1 MSVIK
6 TTKVWNGL
14 TVEEFTDTDTGVM
27 EIRSGSF
34 LGTKGDLLATGDSKG
49 KWTYNDQ
56 SGFRRRYNNRQRSRG
71 KQPLSKEE
79 FNKKF
84 FTDGTKSF
92 NNDRADILN
101 TETNYDSKEEF
112 LRNTKSFIDNG
123 LPSIKDPETGEVNNS
138 EGDKIS
144 DPENKD
150 NDEQPFESLQIEE
163 IPIARRTGIL
173 TYPIGRIPDLG
184 YDFVSFT
191 AHEYQ
196 AGALT
201 TTTGEDRLG
210 TPLESI
216 YLPIIPNIEETNSV
230 SWGEDKMNALQA
242 EGAKIAMESIGA
254 GSVGEAISNLA
265 NNTGEAINRVIGGD
279 DNVKNALIQ
288 YFAGQAVGAN
298 VLGRTSGAVLN
309 PNLELLFAGPKL
321 RSFNFNFKLR
331 PRFPEEAER
340 CKEIIRSFKRNM
352 HVQRS
357 TKEIFLKT
365 PNIYKIKYIHNNTEE
380 HPFMNR
386 LKPCALTNFKVNY
399 TPDNAY
405 MTYPDGSM
413 IGYDISLSF
422 GEIAPIYAD
431 EIDEQGGTSY

>member
-14 TVEEFTDTDTGVM
+14 PVEEFTDTDTGVM
-27 EIRSGSF
+27 ELRSGSF
-34 LGTKGDLLATGDSKG
+34 LGTKGDLLATGDAKG
-49 KWTYNDQ
+49 KWSYNDQ
-56 SGFRRRYNNRQRSRG
+56 AGFRRRYNNKQRTQG
-71 KQPLSKEE
+71 KQPLSQEQ

-84 FTDGTKSF
+84 FTEGTKSF

-101 TETNYDSKEEF
+101 TETNYSSQEEF
-112 LRNTKSFIDNG
+112 LRNTKSFLENG
-123 LPSIKDPETGEVNNS
+123 IPSVKDPETGEVNTT
-138 EGDKIS
+138 EGDTIPN
-144 DPENKD
+144 PENTN
-150 NDEQPFESLQIEE
+150 NDEQPFESLQIAE
-163 IPIARRTGIL
+163 IPIARRTGTL
-173 TYPIGRIPDLG
+173 AYPIGRIPDLG
-184 YDFVSFT
+184 YDFISFT

-201 TTTGEDRLG
+201 TSTGIERLG
-210 TPLESI
+210 TSLESI
-216 YLPIIPNIEETNSV
+216 YLPMIPNIDETNSV
-230 SWGEDKMNALQA
+230 SWGKDEMNALQSAGA
-242 EGAKIAMESIGA
+242 EIAMKTIDS
-254 GSVGEAISNLA
+254 GSPGEAISNLM
-265 NNTGEAINRVIGGD
+265 NSTGEAINNLITGN
-279 DNVKNALIQ
+279 DNLKNYLVQ
-288 YFAGQAVGAN
+288 YFAGQAVGSN
-298 VLGRTSGAVLN
+298 ILGRASGSVLN
-309 PNLELLFAGPKL
+309 PNLELLFSGPTL
-321 RSFNFNFKLR
+321 RTFNFTFKLR

-352 HVQRS
+352 NVQRS

-365 PNIYKIKYIHNNTEE
+365 PNIYKIKYYHNNTEE

-386 LKPCALTNFKVNY
+386 LKPCALVNFKVNY